1 MNGTREASEKV
12 AQDLVA
18 AADAPAGASGTTGPR
33 RGGEGFLTLDGGC
46 LGLDLR
52 ERTRFERVRGG
63 RAAPGAASV

>member
-1 MNGTREASEKV
+1 MGRGKRQRRV

-18 AADAPAGASGTTGPR
+18 AADAPAGASGTTGPGAE
-33 RGGEGFLTLDGGC
+33 GGEGFLTLDGGC
-46 LGLDLR
+46 FGLDLR

>member
-1 MNGTREASEKV
+1 MERGKRQRSV

-18 AADAPAGASGTTGPR
+18 AADAAAGASGTTGPAPR
-33 RGGEGFLTLDGGC
+33 VGKASSHSTVGA